1 MKAAAIATTCMTLA
15 FAAWTGN
22 ALYAAGAPGSGL
34 KYWSPALVAGAMIA
48 FFVIHGR
55 QLYSGRQLLAFA
67 VTVFLVGWF
76 FETVSVLTGFPFG
89 NYHYTELMAPFLGH
103 VPVSV
108 MPAYC
113 VMGYVSFS
121 MARILLNRL
130 GGRPDAVLRF
140 GVPIA
145 ASLLMVVWDLSM
157 DPLRA
162 TIERRWVWLDGG
174 SHFGV
179 PVENY
184 FGWAFVTW
192 IMFQAFT
199 LLLGRGRAKSLALTP
214 AETARYWLSVPIIY
228 LAFAVEYVLNP
239 VFAASG
245 ARAVSVNDLEMAAAE
260 IEAQIAFLTAT
271 TMLPL
276 AIFAVV
282 RLRRALVRARA
293 VFNDGAVRDAK
304 TGRRMAPFRD
314 ERL

>member
-1 MKAAAIATTCMTLA
+1 MKTVATPTICLALA
-15 FAAWTGN
+15 FAAWAGN
-22 ALYAAGAPGSGL
+22 ALYAAGEPGGEL

-121 MARILLNRL
+121 MARILLNRI
-130 GGRPDAVLRF
+130 GGRPDAMLRF
-140 GVPIA
+140 GVPVV
-145 ASLLMVVWDLSM
+145 ASLLMVAWDLSM

-162 TIERRWVWLDGG
+162 TIEQRWVWLDGG
-174 SHFGV
+174 PHFGV

-199 LLLGRGRAKSLALTP
+199 LFLGRGAANRLVPPS
-214 AETARYWLSVPIIY
+214 AETVRYWLSVPVIY

-239 VFAASG
+239 VFGATG
-245 ARAVSVNDLEMAAAE
+245 ARAVAVNGLEIPVAE
-260 IEAQIAFLTAT
+260 IEAEIAFLTAT
-271 TMLPL
+271 TMIPL
-276 AIFAVV
+276 AFLAIA
-282 RLRRALVRARA
+282 RLRRALVRSRAGFGDDA
-293 VFNDGAVRDAK
+293 VF
-304 TGRRMAPFRD
+304 RRKG
-314 ERL
+314 

>member
-1 MKAAAIATTCMTLA
+1 MKAAATATICLVLA
-15 FAAWTGN
+15 FAAWAGN
-22 ALYAAGAPGSGL
+22 AFYAAGVPGGEL

-48 FFVIHGR
+48 FFVVHGR

-174 SHFGV
+174 PHFGV
-179 PVENY
+179 PIENY

-199 LLLGRGRAKSLALTP
+199 LLLGRGRAKTLALTP

-245 ARAVSVNDLEMAAAE
+245 AQAVSVNGLEMAAGE
-260 IEAQIAFLTAT
+260 IEAQVALLTAT

-276 AIFAVV
+276 AVLAIA
-282 RLRRALVRARA
+282 RLRRILVRSRLG
-293 VFNDGAVRDAK
+293 FRDGAVAETKNRGQ
-304 TGRRMAPFRD
+304 TIPLGD

>member
-1 MKAAAIATTCMTLA
+1 
-15 FAAWTGN
+15 
-22 ALYAAGAPGSGL
+22 
-34 KYWSPALVAGAMIA
+34 MIA

-121 MARILLNRL
+121 MARILLNRI
-130 GGRPDAVLRF
+130 GGRPDAMLRF
-140 GVPIA
+140 GVPVV
-145 ASLLMVVWDLSM
+145 ASLLMVAWDLSM

-162 TIERRWVWLDGG
+162 TIEQRWVWLDGG
-174 SHFGV
+174 PHFGV

-199 LLLGRGRAKSLALTP
+199 LFLGRGAANRLVPPS
-214 AETARYWLSVPIIY
+214 AETVRYWLSVPVIY

-239 VFAASG
+239 VFGATG
-245 ARAVSVNDLEMAAAE
+245 ARAVAVNGLEIPVAE
-260 IEAQIAFLTAT
+260 IEAEIAFLTAT
-271 TMLPL
+271 TMIPL
-276 AIFAVV
+276 AFLAIA
-282 RLRRALVRARA
+282 RLRRALVRSRAGFGDDA
-293 VFNDGAVRDAK
+293 VF
-304 TGRRMAPFRD
+304 RRKG
-314 ERL
+314 